1 MSLPL
6 MAEGEFALVRHHLEL
21 AFKMAATAPVG
32 FGAEVNEY
40 DLCAMLAD
48 TAAQQRDA
56 EALRRYAPLA
66 EAMAQRIDHPLYQ
79 AIAQRAWGVAHRL
92 ASEDAAAETRLN
104 AALQVFEG
112 LETHWQ
118 AGRTRCE
125 LGELAQARNDT
136 AAARGHFSRA
146 LAAFEALQAAPDA
159 ARARAVLES
168 FA

>member
-6 MAEGEFALVRHHLEL
+6 MAEGEFALVRQHLEL
-21 AFKMAATAPVG
+21 AFKMTATAPVG
-32 FGAEVNEY
+32 SGVVVNEY
-40 DLCAMLAD
+40 DLCALLAD

-92 ASEDAAAETRLN
+92 AGEYADAEARLN
-104 AALQVFEG
+104 RALELFAG
-112 LETHWQ
+112 LETRWQ
-118 AGRTRCE
+118 IGRTRFE

-136 AAARGHFSRA
+136 AAARDHFSRA
-146 LAAFEALQAAPDA
+146 LAAFEALQAAPDV
-159 ARARAVLES
+159 ARARAGLES
-168 FA
+168 LV

>member
-6 MAEGEFALVRHHLEL
+6 MAEGEFALVRQHLEL

-48 TAAQQRDA
+48 TAAQQRDT

-92 ASEDAAAETRLN
+92 ACEYTDAEARLN
-104 AALQVFEG
+104 QALEIFAG
-112 LETHWQ
+112 LETRWQ
-118 AGRTRCE
+118 IGRTCVE
-125 LGELAQARNDT
+125 LGELALAQTDT
-136 AAARGHFSRA
+136 AAARDHFSRA
-146 LAAFEALQAAPDA
+146 LAAFEALQAAPDVARTRA
-159 ARARAVLES
+159 ALGSLV
-168 FA
+168 